1 MLCTLETNHPHSL
14 SILFVRRKSHSDSF
28 FTRTTTLWN
37 RLQSGCFPNKYWINH
52 YLFYNLYTLTPL
64 KYIQQPH
71 SETLYFELPMG
82 LVLYQKLIKKNLYIY
97 MQLHELASS
106 LFTHSIQI
114 LSRSSFF
121 FTYVLYMTQNKGYQ
135 KYFAFNNG
143 MKSDASAG

>member
-1 MLCTLETNHPHSL
+1 
-14 SILFVRRKSHSDSF
+14 
-28 FTRTTTLWN
+28 
-37 RLQSGCFPNKYWINH
+37 
-52 YLFYNLYTLTPL
+52 
-64 KYIQQPH
+64 
-71 SETLYFELPMG
+71 
-82 LVLYQKLIKKNLYIY
+82 

-143 MKSDASAG
+143 MKSDASAGWPEKWPSKHQVQILPSVDVGGTWDVHTCDDQWQKDV